1 MKWLVLCT
9 TLLAVCFVYSCKK
22 SDGGS
27 TGGNNNGGGGGGG
40 GAYTPN
46 CTGAAVQFTA
56 NVLPIFQSS
65 CAVAGCHNSGSSN
78 GPGAL
83 TTYAEISAAK
93 TQIRAAVLSGAM
105 PKSGSLTSAQ
115 KNSIICWVDAGGLNN

>member
-9 TLLAVCFVYSCKK
+9 MLLALCFVYSCKK
-22 SDGGS
+22 SGGDS
-27 TGGNNNGGGGGGG
+27 TGGNNGGGGG

-46 CTGAAVQFTA
+46 CTSAAVQFSA

-65 CAVAGCHNSGSSN
+65 CAAAGCHNAGSSN

-105 PKSGSLTSAQ
+105 PKTGSLTAAQ
-115 KNSIICWVDAGGLNN
+115 KNSIICWIDAGGLNN

>member
-1 MKWLVLCT
+1 MKWLGICT
-9 TLLAVCFVYSCKK
+9 MLLAFCFIYSCKK
-22 SDGGS
+22 SGDS
-27 TGGNNNGGGGGGG
+27 TGGNNGGGGGGG
-40 GAYTPN
+40 GGTYTPN

-65 CAVAGCHNSGSSN
+65 CGAAGCHNSGSVN

-105 PKSGSLTSAQ
+105 PKSGTLTTAQ